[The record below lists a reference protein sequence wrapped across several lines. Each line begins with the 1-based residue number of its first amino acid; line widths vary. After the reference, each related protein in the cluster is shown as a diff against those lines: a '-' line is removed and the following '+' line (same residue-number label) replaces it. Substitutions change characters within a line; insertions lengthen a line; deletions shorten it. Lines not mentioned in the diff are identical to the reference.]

1 MLRAGSHS
9 VSILSHDN
17 AYVNALRALTRN
29 AHASLDDREDFLDFV
44 PVGASE
50 LDRPGLGDVGFAAE
64 AGAGPAVAR
73 SVLLGGGAPVQLEVL
88 RLFRAPGLLALFQA
102 FLLMRQRSAAGA
114 YLTISHNFSQV
125 ALSVPAVYSFA
136 ETDTALLRAI
146 SPLCVLS
153 DALVVVQRQLCSFL
167 FRVTC

>member
-88 RLFRAPGLLALFQA
+88 RLFRAPSLFALFQA
-102 FLLMRQRSAAGA
+102 FLLLCFLACQDYMHRVKKKIS
-114 YLTISHNFSQV
+114 YLNFKS
-125 ALSVPAVYSFA
+125 YY
-136 ETDTALLRAI
+136 
-146 SPLCVLS
+146 
-153 DALVVVQRQLCSFL
+153 
-167 FRVTC
+167 